1 MAQSQRVIFRPLVL
15 DPNNITIDVSNGELY
30 LEGNERG
37 EFDLCYKHRVTGKVY
52 RVASTG
58 EEGFSGTDYS
68 RKLMSAV
75 SAGEFRQIL
84 QLGSAATR
92 QIGDME
98 DQVPAG
104 NHRHTELKNLG
115 IATTL
120 EVNRDTKANG
130 MYSYSFNNFTTNR
143 VGSMTYGQVLTV
155 AGKYGETDKQT
166 GFQIIAGWG
175 ADATKLGYR
184 VLDTTGNWTAF
195 ANIYTSVSKPTPVEL
210 GAVPRWKVD
219 SASSGAL
226 TAFSI
231 WMAKPTDAGASLK
244 RALPTA
250 PTEGDMI
257 TIRDDSGIV
266 SNTKK
271 ITVDR
276 AGRTIMG
283 LAEDMDITTP
293 YQSVT
298 LVYRSG
304 DWRVM

>member
-1 MAQSQRVIFRPLVL
+1 
-15 DPNNITIDVSNGELY
+15 
-30 LEGNERG
+30 
-37 EFDLCYKHRVTGKVY
+37 
-52 RVASTG
+52 
-58 EEGFSGTDYS
+58 
-68 RKLMSAV
+68 
-75 SAGEFRQIL
+75 
-84 QLGSAATR
+84 
-92 QIGDME
+92 
-98 DQVPAG
+98 
-104 NHRHTELKNLG
+104 
-115 IATTL
+115 
-120 EVNRDTKANG
+120 

-143 VGSMTYGQVLTV
+143 IGSMSYGQVLTV

-166 GFQIIAGWG
+166 GFQILAGWG
-175 ADATKLGYR
+175 VDANKLGYR
-184 VLDTTGNWTAF
+184 VLDTTGNWTAY
-195 ANIYTSVSKPTPVEL
+195 ATIYTSLSKPTPVEL

-219 SASSGAL
+219 SAASGVL
-226 TAFSI
+226 TSFSI
-231 WMAKPTDAGASLK
+231 WMAKPTTTSLK
-244 RALPTA
+244 RALPSA

-266 SNTKK
+266 SDTKK